1 MSATAQRITTP
12 AFVVTRRCSSDW
24 TTFTAT
30 TRPFAYFALVVRTP
44 FDPRRVFLY
53 SEVVVRCPYPLE
65 RTVSNSASGLVDRA
79 IETTSSP
86 VRTRIPATPA
96 AGRPLGP
103 ASSLWN
109 RLGKPSAGLR
119 RLGTDWH
126 IRRRR
131 RG

>member
-53 SEVVVRCPYPLE
+53 SEVVVRFPYPLE

-86 VRTRIPATPA
+86 GLTRIPAPPA
-96 AGRPLGP
+96 AGRPPRPSSSIGDP
-103 ASSLWN
+103 CASPTPEA
-109 RLGKPSAGLR
+109 R
-119 RLGTDWH
+119 
-126 IRRRR
+126 
-131 RG
+131 

>member
-53 SEVVVRCPYPLE
+53 SEDVVRFPYPLE

-79 IETTSSP
+79 IEPTSSP
-86 VRTRIPATPA
+86 VRRGISATPA
-96 AGRPLGP
+96 AGPPIGR
-103 ASSLWN
+103 ASSYPHLLAYPPTRA
-109 RLGKPSAGLR
+109 RLTCLLS
-119 RLGTDWH
+119 
-126 IRRRR
+126 
-131 RG
+131 

>member
-53 SEVVVRCPYPLE
+53 SEVVVPFPYPLE
-65 RTVSNSASGLVDRA
+65 RTVRQSPSRVDGTAIATNPYPCRSALPALPPPARA
-79 IETTSSP
+79 IQ
-86 VRTRIPATPA
+86 R
-96 AGRPLGP
+96 
-103 ASSLWN
+103 
-109 RLGKPSAGLR
+109 
-119 RLGTDWH
+119 
-126 IRRRR
+126 
-131 RG
+131 